1 MTQRGLRVLEE
12 NKTFFGKITNTITKL
27 LIPTKVGIN
36 GLLILAKRNNVLKAF
51 ENYID
56 EENEDE
62 TNKKEILHV
71 WSVFGINR

>member
-36 GLLILAKRNNVLKAF
+36 
-51 ENYID
+51 
-56 EENEDE
+56 
-62 TNKKEILHV
+62 
-71 WSVFGINR
+71 